1 MNDDQLD
8 RESRDRRRGEPLPL
22 DSVRET
28 FALLV
33 AGPRPLSVDGRDF
46 PGLPGRMVALDELR
60 ARLMARSC
68 PTRTRDAVW
77 TYLVTQSRRQGGAW
91 TVGCVGVALPGLAHT
106 AGWMAARYRGDRWD
120 VHAAVITGF
129 LHGLATV
136 DVAEPRIAHRLWWT
150 ARRAGLEAV
159 TEALNAPLP
168 VDTGFRSAP
177 PPQPSGHPDFVL
189 ADAVTTAV
197 ITTLEADLIG
207 ATRLEDSP
215 VTVWAA
221 AHGMTHWAAYKMRS
235 RAEQRLVGYLADR
248 MAGQDPDVPDEAVGL
263 DTDAHPYPRSR
274 PVRVR
279 PPRSR
284 CVTSPG
290 GPTDRPGTAQ
300 AAARVSKQAA
310 GSGLFQRGHT
320 APAAASA
327 SLPEENRCA

>member
-1 MNDDQLD
+1 NDELFD
-8 RESRDRRRGEPLPL
+8 RESRDRRRDEPLPL

-46 PGLPGRMVALDELR
+46 PGLPDRLVALDELR

-68 PTRTRDAVW
+68 PAGTRGTVW
-77 TYLVTQSRRQGGAW
+77 AYLVAQSRRHGGAW

-150 ARRAGLEAV
+150 ARRAGLEAIA
-159 TEALNAPLP
+159 EALHAPLP
-168 VDTGFRSAP
+168 VDPGFRSAP
-177 PPQPSGHPDFVL
+177 PPRPSGHPDFIL
-189 ADAVTTAV
+189 ADAVTTGV

-207 ATRLEDSP
+207 ATRLEDVP

-221 AHGMTHWAAYKMRS
+221 GHGMTHWAAYKMRS
-235 RAEQRLVGYLADR
+235 RADQHLVGYLADR
-248 MAGQDPDVPDEAVGL
+248 MAGQDPNDTAQP
-263 DTDAHPYPRSR
+263 DTDARPSPRSR
-274 PVRVR
+274 TVRVR
-279 PPRSR
+279 PARSR
-284 CVTSPG
+284 CVTGSR
-290 GPTDRPGTAQ
+290 GPTDRPGTAR
-300 AAARVSKQAA
+300 APARVSKQAA
-310 GSGLFQRGHT
+310 GSGL
-320 APAAASA
+320 
-327 SLPEENRCA
+327 